1 MTPVQQQIVLV
12 NWTNE
17 TQLFLLYFSALF
29 DMNINMQKASMSCG
43 PLTSETDSVAI
54 KKKKINKIM
63 AKNVSNAQEVN
74 IFSSSNVNF
83 YTILSPVL
91 DSDSEIL
98 KMMKMIYE

>member
-1 MTPVQQQIVLV
+1 
-12 NWTNE
+12 
-17 TQLFLLYFSALF
+17 
-29 DMNINMQKASMSCG
+29 
-43 PLTSETDSVAI
+43 
-54 KKKKINKIM
+54 M